1 MRVLFA
7 TDARVDAGS
16 IQAIA
21 AYVRAG
27 KALGH
32 DFELWGKEDKS
43 FVGIPWAQDPTWFHH
58 VVFIYESKLRWLP
71 PIDQVRLMPRV
82 PKSQRAII
90 DADGMYNDRIV
101 VDGYD
106 RTHWKPDEQA
116 EWVAHMDAL
125 ASRIFQ
131 PNPKPMRSKV
141 RPLAFYGHPE
151 AMEVPRGEAPEKEL
165 DVMLVGHNWWRW
177 REVSTLIL
185 PALERLKGKVKG
197 AEFLGRW
204 WDEMHPSLV
213 GTEVAIAF
221 ESDPALFARAG
232 VVTKPSVPFSD
243 VMTTMSKARIN
254 LMTQRP
260 LFKHLRLL
268 TSKFFEI
275 LCADTIPLA
284 LIDEDHAEAVY
295 GKTGRELALTGGPE
309 QIADKIADALARPD
323 HYRDVVDEVR
333 QHVRVHHGYD
343 RRVRDLVAALEET
356 RETA

>member
-1 MRVLFA
+1 MRILFA

-27 KALGH
+27 KAQGH
-32 DFELWGKEDKS
+32 DFELWGKEDRS
-43 FVGIPWAQDPTWFHH
+43 FVGIPWAQDPTQFNH

-71 PIDQVRLMPRV
+71 AIDLVRLMPRV
-82 PKSQRAII
+82 PRAQRAII

-101 VDGYD
+101 VDDYD
-106 RTHWKPDEQA
+106 RTHWKVDEQA

-125 ASRIFQ
+125 APRIFQ
-131 PNPKPMRSKV
+131 PNQRPVRPTV

-151 AMEVPRGEAPEKEL
+151 AMEVPRDAAPDKEL

-177 REVSTLIL
+177 RDVSTLIL
-185 PALERLKGKVKG
+185 PALERLHGKLRG

-204 WDEMHPSLV
+204 WDAVPPSLV
-213 GTEVAIAF
+213 GTEIEIAF
-221 ESDPALFARAG
+221 QVDPAQFARAG
-232 VVTKPSVPFSD
+232 VVVKPSVPFSD
-243 VMTTMSKARIN
+243 VMSTMSKARIN

-260 LFKHLRLL
+260 LFRHLGLL

-275 LCADTIPLA
+275 LCADTIPLS
-284 LIDEDHAEAVY
+284 LIDEDHAESVY

-309 QIADKIADALARPD
+309 QIADKIADALDRPD
-323 HYRDVVDEVR
+323 HYRAVVDEVR
-333 QHVRVHHGYD
+333 EHVRAHHGYD
-343 RRVRDLVAALEET
+343 KRVRDLVAALEET
-356 RETA
+356 A